1 MEAVRVNAK
10 EGYATVNAGAGQN
23 NVSVGVARRITRYR
37 GVSVDPS
44 KPGSG
49 YVDLTPEA
57 ALQLANAILAAIAEA
72 LPEGL
77 ILGRSFPGDTLA
89 IVDVRNPQ

>member
-1 MEAVRVNAK
+1 MNAVRVNAK
-10 EGYATVNAGAGQN
+10 KGYAIVNAGTHQN
-23 NVSVGVARRITRYR
+23 NVSVGVARRITRYE

-57 ALQLANAILAAIAEA
+57 ALQLAQAILAGVADS
-72 LPEGL
+72 LPEGF
-77 ILGRSFPGDTLA
+77 ILGRHFPSDELKT
-89 IVDVRNPQ
+89 VDVRNQ